1 MLSISLTRDFALEP
15 LDELFT
21 EDEIKELE
29 RREIEYQKQQKKR
42 KEGERDK
49 NMRERELGNC
59 KILLSLNY

>member
-1 MLSISLTRDFALEP
+1 MLSISLTRVFTLEP

-49 NMRERELGNC
+49 NMRERAKKRARKL
-59 KILLSLNY
+59 

>member
-1 MLSISLTRDFALEP
+1 MLSISLTRVFALEP

-21 EDEIKELE
+21 EDELE

-59 KILLSLNY
+59 KILLCSNY